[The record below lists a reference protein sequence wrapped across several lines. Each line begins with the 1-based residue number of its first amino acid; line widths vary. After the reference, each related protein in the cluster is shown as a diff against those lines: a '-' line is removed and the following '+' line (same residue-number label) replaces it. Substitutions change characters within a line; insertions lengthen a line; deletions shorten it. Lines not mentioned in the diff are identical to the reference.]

1 MANIDRSSIDLYTIN
16 NDYSGTRN
24 MKDNQEFV
32 HFRSDSLHRIWFNEQ
47 TECYEEHWH
56 SAMEIMV
63 PIENW
68 YESTINGVP
77 YHIEPGNILIVPSG
91 VIHSITAPPT
101 GQRFIFLMDASII
114 SSIPGYSGLQSL
126 LSAPIC
132 LSRDANTQFYDQV
145 YQILVQMRNVY
156 FNNED
161 FADIKLQALLIHFL
175 LKLTESR
182 NVADEVFPN
191 VRLYK
196 QQEYLQKFNQVLAYI
211 DEHYTE
217 NIMLEDIADQAG
229 FSKFHFSRLFK
240 QYTDFT
246 FCDYLNF
253 KRIKEAEKFLGML
266 DYSITEVAL
275 MTGFSSI
282 STFNRLFKKQH
293 NCTPSEYRAKN
304 HSHLGMQ
311 IDKP

>member
-1 MANIDRSSIDLYTIN
+1 MAKIDRSSMDLYTVN
-16 NDYSGTRN
+16 NDYSGIRN
-24 MKDNQEFV
+24 LLDNQEFV
-32 HFRSDSLHRIWFNEQ
+32 HYRSDSMHRIWFNEQ

-56 SAMEIMV
+56 NAMEIMV

-68 YESTINGVP
+68 YESTINGVL
-77 YHIEPGNILIVPSG
+77 YHIEPGNILIVPPG
-91 VIHSITAPPT
+91 EIHSITAPPS
-101 GQRFIFLMDASII
+101 GQRFVFLMDMTIVNN
-114 SSIPGYSGLQSL
+114 IPGYTAIQSS

-132 LSRDANTQFYDQV
+132 LNHEENAQIYDQI

-156 FNNED
+156 FNNEEY
-161 FADIKLQALLIHFL
+161 ADMKLQGLLIHLL
-175 LKLTESR
+175 LKLMESR
-182 NVADEVFPN
+182 NVSEDAFPN

-196 QQEYLQKFNQVLAYI
+196 QQEYVQKFNQVLAYI

-217 NIMLEDIADQAG
+217 DIMLEDIADQAG

-253 KRIKEAEKFLGML
+253 RRIKEAEKFLGML

-304 HSHLGMQ
+304 HQHLG
-311 IDKP
+311 IHREN